1 MHMLVV
7 VTPMPVYTLVTVR
20 EHSGAVMFDVC
31 SYAGVVM
38 TDRGGLWSDGR
49 GERDLQRYAQSCQSS
64 SQPAHEASAGWIGVL
79 GGFGWMDWLDWLSRA
94 RLAGLA

>member
-20 EHSGAVMFDVC
+20 ERSGAVMFDVC

-49 GERDLQRYAQSCQSS
+49 GERDLQRYADDEECGKHRRNVENECNE
-64 SQPAHEASAGWIGVL
+64 PTVRRE
-79 GGFGWMDWLDWLSRA
+79 
-94 RLAGLA
+94 